1 MNVCCLLFIIV
12 ISSMEFVV
20 IFLVDMDVFVIKD
33 LLEMVMFVLVSGGLE
48 VIIFFFYKMVGW

>member
-48 VIIFFFYKMVGW
+48 VNIFFFYKMVGW

>member
-33 LLEMVMFVLVSGGLE
+33 LLEMVMFVLVSDGLE
-48 VIIFFFYKMVGW
+48 VNIFFFYKMVGW